1 MPSELLTFGPGADRN
16 ATVRSP
22 LRLLTC
28 TTGHDPQH
36 TASHMQWR
44 SAMLSSTAPAT
55 SGRAGWVARAAPLSS
70 SDEVRRGSRSR
81 PATHHWH
88 APGLLRLSHLIVAR
102 AQLENGSLGNEPLGN
117 GSWTDRPAET
127 GNVVCSSLPAHVYVC
142 ACQHRGASAH
152 STSAQAPATPRC
164 GVIFPS
170 RRSTRYAVTLQ
181 VPRCANFLSLCAA
194 MLRARV
200 PSYNKVCA
208 ALDTNAHTLIHAHV
222 HARLLHCRQRSALR
236 GV

>member
-1 MPSELLTFGPGADRN
+1 MDLAPIGTPRSEALYAFSRAQPVTILNTPRRTCSGAPPC
-16 ATVRSP
+16 SP
-22 LRLLTC
+22 RLLR
-28 TTGHDPQH
+28 PR
-36 TASHMQWR
+36 A
-44 SAMLSSTAPAT
+44 A
-55 SGRAGWVARAAPLSS
+55 GRAGWRARRRSARATRCA
-70 SDEVRRGSRSR
+70 VT
-81 PATHHWH
+81 A
-88 APGLLRLSHLIVAR
+88 AR
-102 AQLENGSLGNEPLGN
+102 ARHPPLA
-117 GSWTDRPAET
+117 RA
-127 GNVVCSSLPAHVYVC
+127 
-142 ACQHRGASAH
+142 RASAPVPPDCGARR
-152 STSAQAPATPRC
+152 SLRTAASAPATPRC

-208 ALDTNAHTLIHAHV
+208 ALDMNAHTLIHAHV